1 MKYKAN
7 WEETKEKFTNYW
19 RQKNTGRPL
28 MCVIARKPEIEHLSD
43 GKPVDGGF
51 LGQICQGAYYG
62 LPDELK
68 WQDMEDKYQNAERM
82 IARYRHFCET
92 HEFLGESFPNL
103 DVDFGPGSLAV
114 YLGSDIVFEEQ
125 TVWFKEFLDSWEN
138 YPELKFNPDN
148 EWFQKHIQLVKECRK
163 IAGDDFCVDM
173 PDLLENFDT
182 LAAMRGV
189 MDTLY
194 DMMDEPEEIA
204 ARIDQITKLYFDYF
218 NTFYDIIKD
227 DKGGHAYTV
236 FQIWGPGKTSKLC
249 CDFSAMISPDQFR
262 EFVVPSLREQSSKL
276 DHVLYHLDGKDA
288 IKHVDALMEIEGIH
302 ALQWTSGDFGPDGTL
317 PEWDVIYDK
326 AIAAGKSI
334 WIKVYSGEFEDWIK
348 NVDRIVK
355 KYGSHSLFIH
365 FPEMSLKQA
374 EYLLDYADK
383 NWSDVKG
390 SFCESLEK

>member
-19 RQKNTGRPL
+19 CQKNTGRPL

-82 IARYRHFCET
+82 LARYRHFCET

-148 EWFQKHIQLVKECRK
+148 EWFQKHLQLVKDCR
-163 IAGDDFCVDM
+163 
-173 PDLLENFDT
+173 
-182 LAAMRGV
+182 R
-189 MDTLY
+189 
-194 DMMDEPEEIA
+194 
-204 ARIDQITKLYFDYF
+204 
-218 NTFYDIIKD
+218 
-227 DKGGHAYTV
+227 
-236 FQIWGPGKTSKLC
+236 
-249 CDFSAMISPDQFR
+249 
-262 EFVVPSLREQSSKL
+262 
-276 DHVLYHLDGKDA
+276 
-288 IKHVDALMEIEGIH
+288 
-302 ALQWTSGDFGPDGTL
+302 
-317 PEWDVIYDK
+317 
-326 AIAAGKSI
+326 
-334 WIKVYSGEFEDWIK
+334 
-348 NVDRIVK
+348 
-355 KYGSHSLFIH
+355 
-365 FPEMSLKQA
+365 
-374 EYLLDYADK
+374 
-383 NWSDVKG
+383 
-390 SFCESLEK
+390 